1 MSAAEH
7 FDLGVDTYT
16 CQRTGKSGSGR
27 AGLGYWAAL
36 TARATS
42 SAVRSLL
49 MAMAAAEP

>member
-7 FDLGVDTYT
+7 FDLDVDTYT
-16 CQRTGKSGSGR
+16 CHGPGSR
-27 AGLGYWAAL
+27 APVGPVFGYWAAL